1 MKINIKKIAKTGA
14 DLWNKYG
21 DTVTDVASKVKRQI
35 EESKERKEN
44 GEEPKS
50 AIDTGKEI
58 LGLYGNTL
66 IDTINSATDG
76 KYDKTLGMVSQ
87 VVDKVNPMEDTDDDI
102 PTDEYET
109 VEAEEIPTENDEE
122 EDTFFEDNTSKLTGV
137 IKDAAGSGFQD
148 PEAVVAAITALGE
161 VASDTIKYVADQE
174 TKQEEIRA
182 KRDVAIAEINAT
194 TECIKAY
201 LEKTFDERS
210 AIFSKQFE
218 AVDEALRTGNTEM
231 LALSLQ
237 SINALAAQ
245 SPFNFDPWQQEAIEI
260 SGGRHLVLAPPGCG
274 KTDI

>member
-87 VVDKVNPMEDTDDDI
+87 VVDKVNPMEETDYDI
-102 PTDEYET
+102 PADEYET

-148 PEAVVAAITALGE
+148 PEAVVNAITALGE
-161 VASDTIKYVADQE
+161 VANDTIKYVADQE

-210 AIFSKQFE
+210 AIFNKQFE

-245 SPFNFDPWQQEAIEI
+245 SPFK
-260 SGGRHLVLAPPGCG
+260 SLA
-274 KTDI
+274 DIGQVKQALTAGDTEWDI